1 MRPVI
6 LFSALALAFASHATV
21 AAERDVSELSSPIVL
36 LTPAVARNADQL
48 SLNETQR
55 EAVQEWMAT
64 SPAVREALED
74 RVVAARAELREM
86 IVQGEE
92 RAKREEKAA
101 AIGEL
106 EAELL
111 LMRSDCADHWRS
123 VLDEEQFAQALELAG
138 LAEAP

>member
-1 MRPVI
+1 MRPVT
-6 LFSALALAFASHATV
+6 LLSALALAFASHATV

-48 SLNETQR
+48 RLNETQR

-74 RVVAARAELREM
+74 RVVAARVELREM

-138 LAEAP
+138 LAESP

>member
-1 MRPVI
+1 MRPVT
-6 LFSALALAFASHATV
+6 LLSALALAFASHATV

-48 SLNETQR
+48 RLNETQR

-111 LMRSDCADHWRS
+111 MRSDCADHWRS

>member
-1 MRPVI
+1 MRPVT
-6 LFSALALAFASHATV
+6 LLSALALAFASHATV

-48 SLNETQR
+48 DLDETQR

-74 RVVAARAELREM
+74 QVVAARAELRQM
-86 IVQGEE
+86 IVQGDAREQ
-92 RAKREEKAA
+92 REEQAA
-101 AIGEL
+101 AIGAM

-111 LMRSDCADHWRS
+111 LMRSDCADHWRD
-123 VLDEEQFAQALELAG
+123 VLDDEQFAQALELAG
-138 LAEAP
+138 LAENP